1 MTMSVLTPS
10 FTANGN
16 INPCRFVKVSGPLK
30 ISQCSVAGER
40 AFGISQ
46 EGLMDTPIPGASSA
60 LAAEAGRHVGVF
72 GPGETCLV
80 QVASAV
86 VSGNLLKGDAN
97 GKAVATST
105 ANDIYN
111 AIALEDQAT
120 VDGRVL
126 CFIQSGKV

>member
-1 MTMSVLTPS
+1 MTTYVQMPS

-16 INPCRFVKVSGPLK
+16 INPCRFVKINGPMK
-30 ISQCSVAGER
+30 VVQCSVAGER

-46 EGLMDTPIPGASSA
+46 EGLMDTPIPGASST

-72 GPGETCLV
+72 GPGEVCLV

-86 VSGNLLKGDAN
+86 TAGSYLKGDAN
-97 GKAVATST
+97 GKAVATTT

-120 VDGRVL
+120 ADGRVL
-126 CFIQSGKV
+126 CYIQSGKI